1 MNYLDIKLLHLTCA
15 IASIMVFSGRTWL
28 KLNKSE
34 LLRQRWLKILPH
46 CIDATLL
53 GSAITMVVLSQQYPT
68 QQAWLTAKVIALL
81 VYIGLGFVVMRI
93 ARNQQQRIGA
103 FVLAL
108 LTYAYIVSV
117 AINKTPIPWL

>member
-1 MNYLDIKLLHLTCA
+1 MNYLDIKLLHMSCA
-15 IASIMVFSGRTWL
+15 IASIMVFSGRACLTL
-28 KLNKSE
+28 RGSE
-34 LLRQRWLKILPH
+34 LLKQRWLKILPH

-53 GSAITMVVLSQQYPT
+53 GSAITMVVLSQQYPV
-68 QQAWLTAKVIALL
+68 QQAWLTTKIIALL

-93 ARNQQQRIGA
+93 ARNQQQRIAA

-117 AINKTPIPWL
+117 AINKVPIPWL